1 MSVQRRAECTRWQ
14 EICDL
19 ALLEPSSRQAREEVV
34 FVYFTSSITVVRP
47 SGISAGRL
55 SIALALVTGA
65 RFESAIRTFYF
76 DDASATRIVV
86 R

>member
-1 MSVQRRAECTRWQ
+1 V
-14 EICDL
+14 
-19 ALLEPSSRQAREEVV
+19 ALLENQGPGRQGKEVV
-34 FVYFTSSITVVRP
+34 FVYFTSSTTVVHS

-55 SIALALVTGA
+55 SIGLAPMTGA
-65 RFESAIRTFYF
+65 RFESAIRAFYF